1 MKQFLKQHGKNI
13 LCIICVMMVVLSF
26 SAGCSFGNKTATER
40 IEDKADKI
48 NDLIKTYYLNDVDEE
63 NVEENIYKGI
73 LNGLDDPYSVYYT
86 KEEYDKLQEETSGS
100 YVGIGVSVRAD
111 TSTGY
116 VKVVKSFENGPA
128 YKAGVRADDYITA
141 VEGTDIKDMD
151 LDNVV
156 AKIRGKE
163 GSKVKVTFQRPSDG
177 KEYTFEIE
185 RRSVDVPTITSE
197 MLENKIGYIQIS
209 EFDLVTADQYKKALN
224 DLEQQGIKG
233 LIIDLRDNP
242 GGVLGTVVDM
252 LDNMLPKGTIVYT
265 KDKNGKGETYSSSG
279 DHEFKLPLV
288 VLVNGNSASASEIFT
303 GAVKDY
309 GIGTIVGTTTFGK
322 GIVQKVFSLND
333 GSAVKLTISKYF
345 TPNGTCI
352 HGKGIAPDVGIE
364 YDASKQTGEVY
375 NKDQD
380 NQLQKAIEVIKGKM
394 E

>member
-1 MKQFLKQHGKNI
+1 
-13 LCIICVMMVVLSF
+13 MVVLSF

-352 HGKGIAPDVGIE
+352 HGKGIAPDVEIE

>member
-13 LCIICVMMVVLSF
+13 LCIICVMMVVSSF

-48 NDLIKTYYLNDVDEE
+48 NDLIKTYYLNEVDEE

-116 VKVVKSFENGPA
+116 VKVVKAFENGPA

-185 RRSVDVPTITSE
+185 RRSVDVPTIASE

-352 HGKGIAPDVGIE
+352 HGKGIAPDVEIE